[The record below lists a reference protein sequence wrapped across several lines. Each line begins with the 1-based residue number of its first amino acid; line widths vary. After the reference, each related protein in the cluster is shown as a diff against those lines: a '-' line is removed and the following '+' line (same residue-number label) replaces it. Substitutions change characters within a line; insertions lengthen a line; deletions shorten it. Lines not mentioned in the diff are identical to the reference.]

1 VLAVAGLANVAI
13 ATLDSDGVLSACY
26 DRRTGSVRLIR
37 EPRLP
42 RRCPRGTRYFT
53 FNVQGQQGP
62 PGATGPTGPAGPAG
76 VPGPQGIPGAP
87 GSPGA
92 DGHTI
97 LHGAGTPDDSLG
109 TDGDFYLDDAAFDLY
124 GPKVGGAWPAVGTS
138 LIGADGATGPPGADG
153 AIGPPGA
160 DGIDGATGPP
170 GPPGADGIDGI
181 DGIDGATGPPGPP
194 GADGIDGAT
203 GPPGPPGADGIDGAT
218 GPPGPPGA
226 DGSDGADGNTI
237 LNGAGAPGA
246 GVGVNGDFYI
256 DTTAWV
262 LYGPKASVAWPGSG
276 TSLVGPAGPGE
287 DPVYIQVSDATTQSI
302 AVANTFQDVT
312 WWTNGV
318 TDGFVHVPG
327 TPQVLVPRS
336 GVYRI
341 NVSLPMKRPG
351 VIVTPPTATAC
362 LAVNGVSV
370 VCQSTGFGTGD
381 LPQALPLT
389 MIASLVPGDVITL
402 MVKATSTSVQVS
414 GGVGST
420 IVMTIASVD

>member
-1 VLAVAGLANVAI
+1 MDGPRDPEQRTSKREVRRPARPAIALLAAGVLAVAGLANVAI

-53 FNVQGQQGP
+53 FNVQGQHGP

-153 AIGPPGA
+153 V
-160 DGIDGATGPP
+160 DGATGPP
-170 GPPGADGIDGI
+170 GPPGAE
-181 DGIDGATGPPGPP
+181 
-194 GADGIDGAT
+194 
-203 GPPGPPGADGIDGAT
+203 
-218 GPPGPPGA
+218 
-226 DGSDGADGNTI
+226 GSDGADGNTI

-262 LYGPKASVAWPGSG
+262 LYGPKASGAWPGSG

-312 WWTNGV
+312 WSTNGV

-336 GVYRI
+336 GVYGI

-362 LAVNGVSV
+362 LAVNGASV
-370 VCQSTGFGTGD
+370 VCQSAGFGTGD

-389 MIASLVPGDVITL
+389 MIASLVTGDVITL